1 MEIILGSSTLLSYLL
16 CGLVFI
22 FEWIFLPL
30 APALAVASEC
40 IQSRMGEQKELRQRK
55 G

>member
-1 MEIILGSSTLLSYLL
+1 MLLNYLF

-22 FEWIFLPL
+22 FGLLFLPL
-30 APALAVASEC
+30 PPALAAASDC